1 MPQASAVTD
10 RPIDEGATVY
20 GSIVKFEETPEGH
33 LMVFGKATGSDLDGD
48 QQRMSPKFLAK
59 AMPEWMEFGNL
70 REQHSK
76 IAAGIGVELTQSDD
90 ADSSWMLKS
99 LCVDE
104 GTKEKI
110 RHGVLKGYSINVLGA
125 RVTQGTPS
133 APNGEIVGGVIGEI
147 SYVDRPCLGSATISI
162 CKALGDDGTGGLE
175 VADAPTEAELDEL
188 DDAGT
193 DGTPLV
199 DDDDESGDDLVVQ
212 VADLRDEVGEV
223 AKSLGELTS
232 LIKALKLPGAAP
244 AKTPPVDQGSFVAS
258 LTKAFGDP
266 DVAKAVGDMISDQID
281 LAVSKAQ
288 AESGTVHEAEIAS
301 LRTDLEKA
309 LARPMPG
316 APIIVGAPRT
326 TSDPSAVNSRKVE
339 LLNKAARRDL
349 DPVVA
354 AAYRRQAD
362 AEPDNA

>member
-1 MPQASAVTD
+1 MPVATAVKD
-10 RPIDEGATVY
+10 RPTDEGATVY

-70 REQHSK
+70 REQHGK
-76 IAAGIGVELTQSDD
+76 IAAGVGVELTQSDD

-104 GTKEKI
+104 GTKAKI
-110 RHGVLKGYSINVLGA
+110 KTGVLKGYSINVLGA

-133 APNGEIVGGVIGEI
+133 APNGEIIDGVIGEI

-188 DDAGT
+188 DDA
-193 DGTPLV
+193 DSTPLV
-199 DDDDESGDDLVVQ
+199 DDDAEPGDDDLVVQ

-223 AKSLGELTS
+223 AKSLGELTG
-232 LIKALKLPGAAP
+232 LIKALKLPATAP
-244 AKTPPVDQGSFVAS
+244 VKTTPVDQGTFVAS

-288 AESGTVHEAEIAS
+288 AESGETHKAEIAS
-301 LRTDLEKA
+301 LRGDLEKA

-326 TSDPSAVNSRKVE
+326 TSDTSAVNSRRVE

-362 AEPDNA
+362 AEPDNNA